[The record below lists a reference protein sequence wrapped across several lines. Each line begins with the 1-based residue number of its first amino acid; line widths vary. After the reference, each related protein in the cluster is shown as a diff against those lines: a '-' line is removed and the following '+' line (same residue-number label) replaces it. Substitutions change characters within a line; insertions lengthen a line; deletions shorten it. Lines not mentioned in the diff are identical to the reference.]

1 MKNIIK
7 ILKFEYLSCVKNK
20 AFIIV
25 TIFLMGVMLLSA
37 FLPALVMGLLSED
50 EEDGESNEKPVIAI
64 SSEVYDKALIKS
76 EFEPLFTESD
86 IKITKESTDNL
97 TKKVDSGDYE
107 FAVKIDNE
115 LKFTYITANNSLF
128 SEDYETISDAV
139 KSMYTVKALDKYGI
153 SQTETDKLMNTKV
166 TFETVTTGTDQSK
179 NYLPVY
185 LLMCVLFIAITTY
198 GQLVAQSVVSEKN
211 SRAMELLITCAK
223 PTHLMFGKVIGSGL
237 AGLTQLAVLLLT
249 ALVSFGTFSSG
260 MIPDE
265 ISEYIQLPV
274 STVLFALLFFI
285 LGYFMF
291 SFILGALASFAS
303 KSEDLNTLTSPVII
317 VLSAVY
323 MIMVFMCT
331 GDMVDSTFMAVL
343 SYFPISAPMAMFV
356 RSTMTDIAVWEIAL
370 SAVVQIITIYLL
382 GMLAAAIYKIGV
394 LMYGNP
400 PKFGE
405 IIKMLKMQR
414 KANQK

>member
-25 TIFLMGVMLLSA
+25 TFFLMGVMLLSA

-50 EEDGESNEKPVIAI
+50 EEDGENKEKPVIAI

-76 EFEPLFTESD
+76 EFESSFSESD
-86 IKITKESTDNL
+86 IKISKESTDDL

-107 FAVKIDNE
+107 FAVKINDE

-128 SEDYETISDAV
+128 SENYETISDVV

-153 SQTETDKLMNTKV
+153 SQAETDKIMNTKV

-185 LLMCVLFIAITTY
+185 ILMCVLFMATMTY

-237 AGLTQLAVLLLT
+237 AGLTQLTVLLLT

-265 ISEYIQLPV
+265 ISKYIQLPA
-274 STVLFALLFFI
+274 STVLLALLFFL

-303 KSEDLNTLTSPVII
+303 KSEDLNTLTSPVMI

-331 GDMVDSTFMAVL
+331 GDMVDSTFMTVL

-356 RSTMTDIAVWEIAL
+356 RATMTDIAVWEIAL

>member
-20 AFIIV
+20 AFIIITV
-25 TIFLMGVMLLSA
+25 FLMGIMLLSA
-37 FLPALVMGLLSED
+37 FLPALLMGLLSED
-50 EEDGESNEKPVIAI
+50 KDDENGQKPVISI
-64 SSEVYDKALIKS
+64 SSDVYDKALIKS
-76 EFEPLFTESD
+76 EFESLFTETE
-86 IKITKESTDNL
+86 IKVTKESINEL

-128 SEDYETISDAV
+128 SEDYQTISDAV
-139 KSMYTVKALDKYGI
+139 KSMYTVKTLDKYGI
-153 SQTETDKLMNTKV
+153 SQAETDKIMNTKV

-198 GQLVAQSVVSEKN
+198 GQLVSQSVVSEKN
-211 SRAMELLITCAK
+211 SRAMEFLITCAK

-237 AGLTQLAVLLLT
+237 AGLTQLTVLLLT
-249 ALVSFGTFSSG
+249 AFVSFGTFSSSI
-260 MIPDE
+260 IPAE

-274 STVLFALLFFI
+274 STVLLALLFFI

-303 KSEDLNTLTSPVII
+303 KSEDLNTLTAPVITLLTSI
-317 VLSAVY
+317 Y

-331 GDMVDSTFMAVL
+331 GDMVDSTFMTVL

-356 RSTMTDIAVWEIAL
+356 RATMTDISVWEIAL
-370 SAVVQIITIYLL
+370 SAIVQIITIYLL

-405 IIKMLKMQR
+405 IIKMLKMQH